1 MNQRMGESV
10 NQRMGEPADPRRA
23 QSANLPIS
31 QSTNLP
37 TYQSTK
43 KHTLIGASP
52 QRIEGRAKV
61 TGAATYVD
69 DMQFGPNLL
78 YGALKRSPIPHGIIK
93 RIDVSKARALPGV
106 RVVIT
111 GQDFPG
117 YTGLYLKDRR
127 IFALDRVRFVGEPVA
142 AVAADTPEIAERALE
157 LIEVEYEPLPGVFDP
172 EFGASPEAPL
182 VHPDLGNYECV
193 PFIFPQPGTNIS
205 NWFKVRKGNLEQ
217 GWAEADLIYEH
228 KYRVPQ
234 IQHVPLET
242 HVCVAQQDVNGKITL
257 WSASQSPFAQRNLIA
272 KALNIGHSQLR
283 VITPYVGGGFGSKA
297 GVSME
302 GAAVALAMHAK
313 GRPVK
318 LRMSREEEFHTTF
331 VRQGM
336 VAHIKMGMTKDGR
349 ITAMH
354 NRFYWDGGAYT
365 EYGVNITRA
374 AGYSGS
380 GPYYVPN
387 IHVDSFCVY
396 TNHPVGGPMRGFGMA
411 EMHFGIEQHIDQMA
425 LQLGLD
431 PVQVRLKNC
440 LKDGQETLTGMIM
453 HPTGLSQCIQKAAE
467 AIGWT
472 SPPAPPL
479 PGEGSSPPSLAGKGA
494 GGLGDLA
501 GKGAGG
507 LGASDH
513 KRRGKG
519 LAAMWKAPA
528 MPPNPGSSAVVR
540 LNEDGT
546 ATVSIGGVDLGQG
559 ALTAMAQLAAEGLGI
574 KIEDVRVNTVDTDYS
589 PYEWQTV
596 ASRLTWSMG
605 NAVLHAAENA
615 RLQILKTVAEAWD
628 EDINDLD
635 IIDGEVVSY
644 KSEESVSLKD
654 IVIYGMQRPDGTWVG
669 GPVVG
674 QGRFMPEY
682 VTPLDPET
690 GQGPRAVV
698 HFTTGCQAV
707 EVEVDDETGQVQVLK
722 IVSAYDVGRAINPD
736 LVKTQMEGGAVQGM
750 STALLE
756 RLILEEGVPKN
767 PNFTDYRIATA
778 VDAPLETENI
788 IVEVP
793 QDDGPF
799 GARGIGEHPMVPT
812 APAIANAI
820 YNAVGVRIDSLPI
833 TSEKV
838 WRALQQR

>member
-1 MNQRMGESV
+1 MNQRSGAVMNPHS
-10 NQRMGEPADPRRA
+10 P
-23 QSANLPIS
+23 LPTS
-31 QSTNLP
+31 QS
-37 TYQSTK
+37 Q
-43 KHTLIGASP
+43 KHSLIGASP

-69 DMQFGPNLL
+69 DLQFGPNLL
-78 YGALKRSPIPHGIIK
+78 HGALKRSPIPHGIIK

-142 AVAADTPEIAERALE
+142 AVAADTPEIAEQALE

-228 KYRVPQ
+228 KYRVPHV
-234 IQHVPLET
+234 QHVPIET
-242 HVCVAQQDVNGKITL
+242 HVCVAQQDINGKITL

-336 VAHIKMGMTKDGR
+336 VAHIKMGMTRDGR
-349 ITAMH
+349 ITAMQ

-431 PVQVRLKNC
+431 PVQVRLRNC

-479 PGEGSSPPSLAGKGA
+479 AGEGSRTPPSLAGKGA
-494 GGLGDLA
+494 GGLDDSA
-501 GKGAGG
+501 EKGAGE
-507 LGASDH
+507 LGASGH

-605 NAVLHAAENA
+605 NAVLMAAEDA
-615 RLQILKTVAEAWD
+615 KHKILQTVAEAWG
-628 EDINDLD
+628 EDVNDLD

-644 KSEESVSLKD
+644 KSEESVPLKD
-654 IVIYGMQRPDGTWVG
+654 IVVYGMQRPDGTWIG

-722 IVSAYDVGRAINPD
+722 IVSAYDVGRAINPEM
-736 LVKTQMEGGAVQGM
+736 VRTQMEGGAVQGM

-756 RLILEEGVPKN
+756 GLILQEGVPKN

-799 GARGIGEHPMVPT
+799 GARGIGEHPMIPT
-812 APAIANAI
+812 APAIANAV

-833 TSEKV
+833 TAEKV
-838 WRALQQR
+838 WRALHRQA